1 MIKDS
6 YSQPSFDQF
15 DWSEV
20 DWSDPL
26 PNDLVALAELAADA
40 RNQWIKHM
48 TSIIAAGGTKDDLP
62 RLAQWVWDYAVV
74 PSGMASGDLD
84 VEQYN
89 RFGDLEMAGNFV
101 RDDRMIALMSDE
113 ELNDLFSERAQMR
126 GFVDSMDFDDLA
138 DSLKQK
144 RESRDE
150 EIAILKS
157 LLE

>member
-1 MIKDS
+1 VIKDS

-26 PNDLVALAELAADA
+26 PNDLVALAELAADTRA
-40 RNQWIKHM
+40 QWVVRVS
-48 TSIIAAGGTKDDLP
+48 SIIGAGGTRDDVPSLT
-62 RLAQWVWDYAVV
+62 QWVWDYAVV
-74 PSGMASGDLD
+74 VAGLGSGDLD
-84 VEQYN
+84 SEMYN

-101 RDDRMIALMSDE
+101 RDERMMTLMSDE
-113 ELNDLFSERAQMR
+113 ELEELFNQRAKMR
-126 GFVDSMDFDDLA
+126 GVVDSMDLDSLA
-138 DSLKQK
+138 DDLKQK

-157 LLE
+157 LFE